1 MNKTNNP
8 SMDPNEIAAL
18 APDQIPDEMFQLLDE
33 SEKDSEFVAMES
45 KTYFQDAWGR
55 FRKNKLALVSF
66 VFIVLMVLAAIFIPM
81 LSPYTY
87 DAQDMMCRNSGSTW
101 AHPFGTDKFG
111 RDILVRVMYGARISL
126 SVGFAAAIL
135 NLIIGVAY
143 GGICGYV
150 GGKVDMILMR
160 IVDILYSVPT
170 LLYVIL
176 IMLIFGSNIFSVLL
190 AISIS
195 SWVGMAR
202 QVRAQVMSLKEQE
215 FAQAAFV
222 IGASKSH
229 ILFKHL
235 VINCMGPIIVNTTL
249 MVPSAIFT
257 EAFLAFV
264 GIGISIPMASW
275 GTMANDARAQMMLY
289 PMQMVWPVLA
299 ICLTMLCLHFIGDGL
314 SDALDPRKR

>member
-1 MNKTNNP
+1 MENAKAKSN
-8 SMDPNEIAAL
+8 IAKL
-18 APDQIPDEMFQLLDE
+18 APQDIPDELFEQLSDDE
-33 SEKDSEFVAMES
+33 KNSEFVAVES

-55 FRKNKLALVSF
+55 FRKNKLALMG
-66 VFIVLMVLAAIFIPM
+66 LIFIALMILGAILVPI
-81 LSPYTY
+81 LSPYSY
-87 DAQDMMCRNSGSTW
+87 DAQDLTLRNNPCSW

-126 SVGFAAAIL
+126 SVGFAAAAL
-135 NLIIGVAY
+135 NLVIGVVY
-143 GGICGYV
+143 GGICGYI
-150 GGKVDMILMR
+150 GGKLDLFLMR
-160 IVDILYSVPT
+160 VVDILYSVPT

-176 IMLIFGSNIFSVLL
+176 IMLVFGSNIFSVLL
-190 AISIS
+190 AICIS

-215 FAQAAFV
+215 FSLAAYV
-222 IGASKSH
+222 IGASKPR

-275 GTMANDARAQMMLY
+275 GTMANEARAQMLLY
-289 PMQMVWPVLA
+289 PMQIVWPVAA
-299 ICLTMLCLHFIGDGL
+299 ICLTMLSLHFIGDGM